1 MADGHDQG
9 ATSPASDQ
17 PPGPLRVLSIDGGGV
32 RGVIPAR
39 LLVELERLAGVPITK
54 LFDVVAG
61 TSTGGIIALLLAHP
75 GAPGS
80 GPLSAAGLL
89 ELYHTEM
96 QQIFP
101 QVEVR
106 EVRDWW
112 DEQTAKTAF
121 SQRFGAALL
130 PHHYGNARYLPTG
143 LEDALER
150 MLGHARLSDAVI
162 DVVIPAYD
170 MRGRRP
176 VLFRSAE
183 ARAGRD
189 PDLEMRLVARAT
201 SAAPTYF
208 PPLRLADE
216 SGERVLVDG
225 GLVANNPVT
234 LAYFDALERC
244 GGTREVLIVSLG
256 TGLAPEETD
265 TYEEIWSRTWPSL
278 AMGLLG
284 VVFDGTSELS
294 SELVRRMIDH
304 AAADHRYWRFQT
316 QLHGCSARLDDAT
329 PGNAA
334 RLFALADAL
343 VAEKQDELQQ
353 VAVALRPHG
362 GDSVGPPVTPTTQGE
377 PNK

>member
-1 MADGHDQG
+1 MADR
-9 ATSPASDQ
+9 SDDRETH
-17 PPGPLRVLSIDGGGV
+17 PLRVLSIDGGGV
-32 RGVIPAR
+32 RGIIPAR
-39 LLVELERLAGVPITK
+39 VLVELERLAGAPITK
-54 LFDVVAG
+54 LFDVIAG

-75 GAPGS
+75 GAPGA
-80 GPLSAAGLL
+80 GPLGAAALL
-89 ELYHTEM
+89 ELYHSEM
-96 QQIFP
+96 QRIFP
-101 QVEVR
+101 QVAVR
-106 EVRDWW
+106 EVREWW
-112 DEQTAKTAF
+112 DEQTAHTAF
-121 SQRFGAALL
+121 SQRLGAALL

-150 MLGHARLSDAVI
+150 MLGDARLSDATV

-183 ARAGRD
+183 ARAGRE
-189 PDLEMRLVARAT
+189 PDLEMRIVARAT

-225 GLVANNPVT
+225 GLVANNPVM
-234 LAYFDALERC
+234 LAYFDALERSH
-244 GGTREVLIVSLG
+244 GDREVVIVSLG
-256 TGLAPEETD
+256 TGLAPEETT

-294 SELVRRMIDH
+294 SELVRRIIDS

-316 QLHGCSARLDDAT
+316 QLHGCGAHLDDAS
-329 PGNAA
+329 PENAA
-334 RLFALADAL
+334 CLFALAEAL
-343 VAEKQDELQQ
+343 VLDQKDELQQ
-353 VAVALRPHG
+353 VAAALRPP
-362 GDSVGPPVTPTTQGE
+362 S
-377 PNK
+377 